1 MPLVTVKEIEGV
13 YTPEQKRQLIR
24 KLTDVMVELQ
34 GEKLRPTTWVIIE
47 DVKPGDWGI
56 AGDTLELE
64 KVRAAQ
70 SGAVAIS
77 DAIGATWCA

>member
-1 MPLVTVKEIEGV
+1 MPLVTVKGIEGV

-24 KLTDVMVELQ
+24 KLTDVMVECA

-56 AGDTLELE
+56 AGDTLDPEE
-64 KVRAAQ
+64 VRAAP